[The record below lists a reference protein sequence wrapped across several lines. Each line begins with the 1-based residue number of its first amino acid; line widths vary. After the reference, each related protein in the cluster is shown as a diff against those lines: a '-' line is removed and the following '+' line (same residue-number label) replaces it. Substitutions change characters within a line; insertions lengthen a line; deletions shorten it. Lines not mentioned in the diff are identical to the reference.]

1 MRNSSAYNLNANTKV
16 NDMTTLQEVETAVQ
30 AMYDMGASKT
40 SANQMIRKQFAYKDY
55 KELIDEAIQ
64 GIYGDTAAQGTVDW
78 ESRVKTMREFKDLPK
93 KELLAKLVEQE
104 GGNKASLTQ
113 MLGYI
118 KLCEEWTRQE
128 LEA

>member
-1 MRNSSAYNLNANTKV
+1 MKQQYNDILAS
-16 NDMTTLQEVETAVQ
+16 VEL
-30 AMYDMGASKT
+30 MHSMEASKT
-40 SANQMIRKQFAYKDY
+40 SANQMIRRKFAYKDF
-55 KELIDEAIQ
+55 KEEIDAAIKE
-64 GIYGDTAAQGTVDW
+64 IYGDTTAQGTVDW
-78 ESRVKTMREFKDLPK
+78 ESRVRIMREFKDLPK

-128 LEA
+128 LAAK